1 MDAARQNGGN
11 GTKEGVMMR
20 VSWIVGAVSAAS
32 FVAAMAAGQET
43 TETFS
48 AGTSGPE
55 VYKTYCAV
63 CHGKEARGD
72 GPLAESLRHAPP
84 DLTTLGKR
92 NDGKFDAASVS
103 RMIDGRDPIKGH
115 GGADM
120 PIWGDAFK
128 RSGEKYDDKAVK
140 ARIDALVD
148 HLKSLQRK

>member
-1 MDAARQNGGN
+1 MTRM
-11 GTKEGVMMR
+11 TWV
-20 VSWIVGAVSAAS
+20 VGAASAVSILAASAAT
-32 FVAAMAAGQET
+32 AQQT

-48 AGTSGPE
+48 AGTSGAA

-63 CHGKEARGD
+63 CHGLDAKGD
-72 GPLAESLRHAPP
+72 GPLAESLRRVPP
-84 DLTTLGKR
+84 DLTLLAKR
-92 NDGKFDAASVS
+92 NAGKFDAASVH

-115 GGADM
+115 GGPDM